1 MGDLI
6 GFEGYLNVSTPF
18 DRKEHNALW
27 KGDRRYNDFAF
38 GNKELPHCD
47 YPRFYGDDGNLV
59 LNLTSELVG
68 CRDSEFDQYGEVA
81 AFGIYP
87 EWYVFLEDWLFSNRV
102 AKHAPNPLR
111 SHDSYM
117 SSELDKK
124 VRCKY
129 ADSKPKGNV
138 RSQNSHL
145 CKIACASGNQR
156 FSAKLSASL
165 V

>member
-6 GFEGYLNVSTPF
+6 GFEGYLNVSTSF
-18 DRKEHNALW
+18 NNREHNALW

-38 GNKELPHCD
+38 GNELPHCD

-59 LNLTSELVG
+59 LNLSSELVG

-87 EWYVFLEDWLFSNRV
+87 GWYVFVLDQLFSVCCETRYQIVSAHTTHIRAQSLTMNFGC
-102 AKHAPNPLR
+102 
-111 SHDSYM
+111 
-117 SSELDKK
+117 E
-124 VRCKY
+124 Y
-129 ADSKPKGNV
+129 ADSSFEGNV
-138 RSQNSHL
+138 SSQNSHL

-156 FSAKLSASL
+156 FSAKLSVSL